1 MCEYQLYQLFHLYID
16 SKTICDSPSL
26 LISINNLYYTNYTIS
41 VMNDNTTDTFGLHT
55 YSLLDYKQ
63 TVQETILSHANN
75 MPPNTIA
82 VYINPSITEFN
93 DSFMFELN
101 KEEFEILRTQF
112 ASSSWGGLRYMP
124 MAFTEQGIAMLSSVL
139 KSERA
144 IAVNIQ
150 IVRLFTKMRNLLS
163 ENLNLKLEIEGIKKE
178 VRNNKKN
185 VEVVFSYLDE
195 LLDKKGSEKP
205 VTKIGYK
212 K

>member
-1 MCEYQLYQLFHLYID
+1 MKKEIAIVDEVIPSKIYVIRNQKVLLDRDLSQLYG
-16 SKTICDSPSL
+16 
-26 LISINNLYYTNYTIS
+26 
-41 VMNDNTTDTFGLHT
+41 V
-55 YSLLDYKQ
+55 
-63 TVQETILSHANN
+63 ETKRLKE
-75 MPPNTIA
+75 A
-82 VYINPSITEFN
+82 VRRNRNRFPE
-93 DSFMFELN
+93 DFMFELN

-185 VEVVFSYLDE
+185 VEVLFSYLDE
-195 LLDKKGSEKP
+195 LLDKKESEKP
-205 VTKIGYK
+205 ITKIGDK

>member
-1 MCEYQLYQLFHLYID
+1 MKKEIAIVDEVITSKIYVIRNQKILLDRDLSQLYG
-16 SKTICDSPSL
+16 
-26 LISINNLYYTNYTIS
+26 
-41 VMNDNTTDTFGLHT
+41 V
-55 YSLLDYKQ
+55 
-63 TVQETILSHANN
+63 ETKRLKE
-75 MPPNTIA
+75 A
-82 VYINPSITEFN
+82 VRRNRNRFPE
-93 DSFMFELN
+93 DFMFELN

-185 VEVVFSYLDE
+185 VEVLFSYLDE
-195 LLDKKGSEKP
+195 LLDKKESEKP
-205 VTKIGYK
+205 ITKIGYK